1 MNNLTAG
8 RNCRSLELRLIL
20 YVLIYFD
27 LIFNRAIHCIFLDYF
42 SAINRVP
49 SNHIFLKNTL
59 LVLACLIL
67 KYNSTDSEHIS
78 DVY

>member
-1 MNNLTAG
+1 MYNLPTG

-27 LIFNRAIHCIFLDYF
+27 LIFNRAIHFIVLDYF
-42 SAINRVP
+42 SAITHVP
-49 SNHIFLKNTL
+49 SNHIFFKNTL

-67 KYNSTDSEHIS
+67 KYSSTDSEHIS